1 MSYQGVR
8 PQGRKLLDV
17 VFFSLALILSGVAA
31 GLSSAHQSQVE
42 SAVRATALYPFL
54 LLHRLA
60 AERGQIERR
69 VEGLLAER
77 DSLTELLLRYRD
89 RTAPVEEESS
99 AQALSALPAGSVAPA
114 VVYPGRP
121 HVGNPDLFVLSG
133 PDFRGREFPVG
144 VVTGIGLVGV
154 VRAAHGRG
162 GRGEFWSHP
171 DFRVSVLAEGEGV
184 SGVVRPLRADGGQPV
199 LLLEGAPFQADIPP
213 GTLLVTTGIAG
224 VYPPGVPV
232 GHIREPA
239 EPEAGWMKRYFV
251 EPSVRPEEVRDVF
264 VWTRPELPAGVE
276 ADTASAPTEAGPAPT
291 DTASAPTEPDPA
303 PTDTASARR

>member
-17 VFFSLALILSGVAA
+17 IVFSLALSLSGIAA
-31 GLSSAHQSQVE
+31 GLSSALQSQVE

-60 AERGQIERR
+60 AERGQVERR

-77 DSLTELLLRYRD
+77 DSLTELLLRYRA
-89 RTAPVEEESS
+89 RAAPVAEGSS
-99 AQALSALPAGSVAPA
+99 AQTLAALPAGSVEPA

-121 HVGNPDLFVLSG
+121 NVGNPDLFVLSG
-133 PDFRGREFPVG
+133 PDFRGREFPVA
-144 VVTGIGLVGV
+144 VFTGIGLVGV
-154 VRAAHGRG
+154 VRAPHGQG

-184 SGVVRPLRADGGQPV
+184 SGLVRPERADGGQPV
-199 LLLEGAPFQADIPP
+199 LLLEGAPFQADIPA

-224 VYPPGVPV
+224 VYPPGVRV

-239 EPEAGWMKRYFV
+239 QGEAGWMKRYFV

-264 VWTRPELPAGVE
+264 VWNRPALPANID
-276 ADTASAPTEAGPAPT
+276 ADTASATTEPRPAPA
-291 DTASAPTEPDPA
+291 DTAS
-303 PTDTASARR
+303 SRR

>member
-17 VFFSLALILSGVAA
+17 VVFSLALILSGIAG
-31 GLSSAHQSQVE
+31 GLSSALQSQVE

-60 AERGQIERR
+60 AERGQMERR

-89 RTAPVEEESS
+89 RATPVVEESS
-99 AQALSALPAGSVAPA
+99 AQVLAALPAGSVEAA

-121 HVGNPDLFVLSG
+121 NVGNPDLFVLSG
-133 PDFRGREFPVG
+133 PDFRGREFPVA
-144 VVTGIGLVGV
+144 VFTGIGLVGV
-154 VRAAHGRG
+154 VRAPHGRG

-184 SGVVRPLRADGGQPV
+184 SGLVRSERADGGQPV
-199 LLLEGAPFQADIPP
+199 LLLEGAPFQADIPA

-239 EPEAGWMKRYFV
+239 EAEAGWMKRYFV

-264 VWTRPELPAGVE
+264 VWNRPALPANVE
-276 ADTASAPTEAGPAPT
+276 ADTASAPTEPEP
-291 DTASAPTEPDPA
+291 APTEPDTA
-303 PTDTASARR
+303 PTDAASVRR

>member
-8 PQGRKLLDV
+8 PPGRGPLDV
-17 VFFSLALILSGVAA
+17 VVFSLALIFSGIAA

-54 LLHRLA
+54 LLHRLG
-60 AERGQIERR
+60 AERGQIESR

-89 RTAPVEEESS
+89 RTAPVEDASS
-99 AQALSALPAGSVAPA
+99 ARDLGGLPAGSVAPA

-144 VVTGIGLVGV
+144 VFTGIGLVGV
-154 VRAAHGRG
+154 VRAPHGRG

-184 SGVVRPLRADGGQPV
+184 SGFVRPLRADGGQPV
-199 LLLEGAPFQADIPP
+199 LLLEGAPFQADIPV

-232 GHIREPA
+232 GRIREPD
-239 EPEAGWMKRYFV
+239 EPEAGWMKRYVV

-264 VWTRPELPAGVE
+264 VWNRPALPASVE
-276 ADTASAPTEAGPAPT
+276 ADTASAPVEPEPAPA
-291 DTASAPTEPDPA
+291 DTAPA
-303 PTDTASARR
+303 PR

>member
-1 MSYQGVR
+1 MSHQGVR
-8 PQGRKLLDV
+8 PPGRGPLDV
-17 VFFSLALILSGVAA
+17 VVFSLALILSGVAA

-60 AERGQIERR
+60 AERGQIESR

-89 RTAPVEEESS
+89 RPAPVEDASPTRD
-99 AQALSALPAGSVAPA
+99 LVALPAGSVAPA

-121 HVGNPDLFVLSG
+121 RVGNPDLFVLSG

-144 VVTGIGLVGV
+144 VFTGIGLVGV
-154 VRAAHGRG
+154 VRAPHGRG

-184 SGVVRPLRADGGQPV
+184 SGFVRPLRADGGQPV
-199 LLLEGAPFQADIPP
+199 LLLEGAPFQADIPV

-232 GHIREPA
+232 GRIREPD
-239 EPEAGWMKRYFV
+239 EPEAGWMKRYVV

-264 VWTRPELPAGVE
+264 VWNRPALPANVE
-276 ADTASAPTEAGPAPT
+276 ADTASAPVEPEPAP
-291 DTASAPTEPDPA
+291 A
-303 PTDTASARR
+303 DTASARR

>member
-17 VFFSLALILSGVAA
+17 IVFSLALILSGIAA
-31 GLSSAHQSQVE
+31 GLSSALQSQVE

-60 AERGQIERR
+60 AERGQVERR

-89 RTAPVEEESS
+89 RAAPVAEESS
-99 AQALSALPAGSVAPA
+99 ARAPAVLPGGSVEPA

-121 HVGNPDLFVLSG
+121 NVGNPDLFVLSG
-133 PDFRGREFPVG
+133 PDFRGREFPVA
-144 VVTGIGLVGV
+144 VFTGIGLVGV
-154 VRAAHGRG
+154 VRAHHGQG

-184 SGVVRPLRADGGQPV
+184 SGLVRAERPEGGQPV
-199 LLLEGAPFQADIPP
+199 LLLEGAPFQADIPA

-224 VYPPGVPV
+224 VYPAGVPV
-232 GHIREPA
+232 GHVREPA
-239 EPEAGWMKRYFV
+239 EAEAGWMKRYFV

-264 VWTRPELPAGVE
+264 VWNRPPLPADIE
-276 ADTASAPTEAGPAPT
+276 ADTAPATTEPRPAPA
-291 DTASAPTEPDPA
+291 DTVSV
-303 PTDTASARR
+303 RR

>member
-17 VFFSLALILSGVAA
+17 VVFSLALILSGIAA
-31 GLSSAHQSQVE
+31 GLSSALESQVE

-60 AERGQIERR
+60 AERGQMERR

-89 RTAPVEEESS
+89 RPAPVGEESS
-99 AQALSALPAGSVAPA
+99 AQVLAALPAGSVEAA

-121 HVGNPDLFVLSG
+121 NVGNPDLFVLSG
-133 PDFRGREFPVG
+133 PDFRGREFPVA
-144 VVTGIGLVGV
+144 VFTGIGLVGV
-154 VRAAHGRG
+154 VRAPHGRG

-171 DFRVSVLAEGEGV
+171 DFRVSVLAEGEDVTGL
-184 SGVVRPLRADGGQPV
+184 VRPERADGGQPV
-199 LLLEGAPFQADIPP
+199 LLLEGAPFQADIPA
-213 GTLLVTTGIAG
+213 GTLLVTTGLSG

-239 EPEAGWMKRYFV
+239 ESEAGWMKRYFV

-264 VWTRPELPAGVE
+264 VWNRPALPANVE
-276 ADTASAPTEAGPAPT
+276 ADTASALTEPDPAPTEPEPAPT
-291 DTASAPTEPDPA
+291 DTASV
-303 PTDTASARR
+303 RR

>member
-1 MSYQGVR
+1 MSVQGVR
-8 PQGRKLLDV
+8 PPRRGPLDV
-17 VFFSLALILSGVAA
+17 IVFSLALILSGIAA

-60 AERGQIERR
+60 AERGQVESR

-89 RTAPVEEESS
+89 RPAPVGE
-99 AQALSALPAGSVAPA
+99 APRGRDLAALPAGSAAPA

-121 HVGNPDLFVLSG
+121 QVGNPDLFVLSG

-144 VVTGIGLVGV
+144 VFTGIGLVGV
-154 VRAAHGRG
+154 VRAPHGRG

-184 SGVVRPLRADGGQPV
+184 SGFVRPLRADGGQPV
-199 LLLEGAPFQADIPP
+199 LLLEGAPFQADIPV

-232 GHIREPA
+232 GRIREPD
-239 EPEAGWMKRYFV
+239 EPEAGWMKRYVV

-264 VWTRPELPAGVE
+264 VWNRPPLPEDVE
-276 ADTASAPTEAGPAPT
+276 ADTASAPVELDP
-291 DTASAPTEPDPA
+291 EPP
-303 PTDTASARR
+303 DTASARR

>member
-8 PQGRKLLDV
+8 PPRRRILDV
-17 VFFSLALILSGVAA
+17 VVFSLALILSGIAA
-31 GLSSAHQSQVE
+31 GLSRAHQSQVE

-60 AERGQIERR
+60 AERGQIESR
-69 VEGLLAER
+69 VDGLLAER

-89 RTAPVEEESS
+89 RTPPVEDGPS
-99 AQALSALPAGSVAPA
+99 AEDLPALPAGPVTPA

-121 HVGNPDLFVLSG
+121 YVGNPDLFVLSG

-144 VVTGIGLVGV
+144 VFTGIGLVGV
-154 VRAAHGRG
+154 VRAPHGRG

-171 DFRVSVLAEGEGV
+171 DFRVSVLAEEGGV
-184 SGVVRPLRADGGQPV
+184 SGFVRPLRADGEQPV
-199 LLLEGAPFQADIPP
+199 LLLEGAPFQADIPV

-224 VYPPGVPV
+224 VYPPGVAV
-232 GHIREPA
+232 GRIREVA

-251 EPSVRPEEVRDVF
+251 EPAVRPEEVRDVF
-264 VWTRPELPAGVE
+264 VWNRPGLPADVE
-276 ADTASAPTEAGPAPT
+276 PDTAPPPAEPAPT
-291 DTASAPTEPDPA
+291 PPDSAA
-303 PTDTASARR
+303 VRR

>member
-1 MSYQGVR
+1 MSVQGVR
-8 PQGRKLLDV
+8 PPRRGPLDV
-17 VFFSLALILSGVAA
+17 IVFSLALILSGIAA

-60 AERGQIERR
+60 AERGQVESR

-89 RTAPVEEESS
+89 RPAPVGE
-99 AQALSALPAGSVAPA
+99 APRGRDLAALPAGSAAPA

-121 HVGNPDLFVLSG
+121 QVGNPDLFVLSG

-144 VVTGIGLVGV
+144 VFTGIGLVGV
-154 VRAAHGRG
+154 VRAPHGRG

-184 SGVVRPLRADGGQPV
+184 SGFVRPLRADGGQPV
-199 LLLEGAPFQADIPP
+199 LLLEGAPFQADIPV

-232 GHIREPA
+232 GRIREPD
-239 EPEAGWMKRYFV
+239 EPEAGWMKRYVV

-264 VWTRPELPAGVE
+264 VWNRPPLPEDVE
-276 ADTASAPTEAGPAPT
+276 ADAASAPVELDP
-291 DTASAPTEPDPA
+291 EPP
-303 PTDTASARR
+303 DTASARR

>member
-1 MSYQGVR
+1 MSYEGVR

-17 VFFSLALILSGVAA
+17 TFFFLAIILSGIAA
-31 GLSSAHQSQVE
+31 GLSRAHQSQVE
-42 SAVRATALYPFL
+42 SAVRGTALYPFL

-77 DSLTELLLRYRD
+77 DSLTELVLRYRD
-89 RTAPVEEESS
+89 REAAVEGELS
-99 AQALSALPAGSVAPA
+99 AEVLAALPAGTVEPA
-114 VVYPGRP
+114 IVYPGRP
-121 HVGNPDLFVLSG
+121 NVGNPDLFVLSG

-144 VVTGIGLVGV
+144 VFTGLGLVGV
-154 VRAAHGRG
+154 VRAPHGQG

-171 DFRVSVLAEGEGV
+171 DFRVSVLAEEEGL
-184 SGVVRPLRADGGQPV
+184 SGLVRPRRADGGQPV
-199 LLLEGAPFQADIPP
+199 LLLEGAPFQADIPA
-213 GTLLVTTGIAG
+213 GTLLVTTGISG

-239 EPEAGWMKRYFV
+239 EPEAGWMKRYIV

-264 VWTRPELPAGVE
+264 VWNRPALPASVE
-276 ADTASAPTEAGPAPT
+276 ADTASAPAESGPAPT
-291 DTASAPTEPDPA
+291 DPASV
-303 PTDTASARR
+303 RR

>member
-1 MSYQGVR
+1 VSYQGVR
-8 PQGRKLLDV
+8 PQGRRLLDV
-17 VFFSLALILSGVAA
+17 VFFSLAIIFSGIAA

-69 VEGLLAER
+69 VAGLLAER

-89 RTAPVEEESS
+89 RTAPIRDESS
-99 AQALSALPAGSVAPA
+99 TPPLSALPAGSVAPA

-144 VVTGIGLVGV
+144 VFTGIGLVGV
-154 VRAAHGRG
+154 VRAPHGRG

-171 DFRVSVLAEGEGV
+171 DFRVSVLADEGGV
-184 SGVVRPLRADGGQPV
+184 SGLVRPWRADGGQPV
-199 LLLEGAPFQADIPP
+199 LLLEGAPFQADIPA

-232 GHIREPA
+232 GHIREA
-239 EPEAGWMKRYFV
+239 GEPEAGWMKRYIV

-264 VWTRPELPAGVE
+264 VWHRSALPADIE
-276 ADTASAPTEAGPAPT
+276 ADIATDIET
-291 DTASAPTEPDPA
+291 DTASAPTEPEPA

>member
-1 MSYQGVR
+1 MSYQGAP
-8 PQGRKLLDV
+8 PQGRRLLDV
-17 VFFSLALILSGVAA
+17 IFFSLALILSGIAA
-31 GLSSAHQSQVE
+31 GLPSALQSQVE

-60 AERGQIERR
+60 AERGQVERR

-77 DSLTELLLRYRD
+77 DSLTELLLRYRA
-89 RTAPVEEESS
+89 RAAPVAEGSS
-99 AQALSALPAGSVAPA
+99 AQALSALPAGSVEPA

-121 HVGNPDLFVLSG
+121 NVGNPDLFVLSG
-133 PDFRGREFPVG
+133 PDFRGREFPVA
-144 VVTGIGLVGV
+144 VFTGIGLVGV
-154 VRAAHGRG
+154 VRAPHGQG

-184 SGVVRPLRADGGQPV
+184 SGLVRPERADGGQPV
-199 LLLEGAPFQADIPP
+199 LLLDGAPFQADIPA
-213 GTLLVTTGIAG
+213 GTLLLTTGIAG

-239 EPEAGWMKRYFV
+239 QGEAGWMKRYFV

-264 VWTRPELPAGVE
+264 VWNRPALPANID
-276 ADTASAPTEAGPAPT
+276 ADTASAPTAPEPAPA
-291 DTASAPTEPDPA
+291 DTASI
-303 PTDTASARR
+303 RR

>member
-1 MSYQGVR
+1 MSVQGVR
-8 PQGRKLLDV
+8 PPGRGPLDV
-17 VFFSLALILSGVAA
+17 VVFSLALILSGIAA

-42 SAVRATALYPFL
+42 SAIRATALYPFL

-60 AERGQIERR
+60 AERGQIESR
-69 VEGLLAER
+69 VEGLLVER

-89 RTAPVEEESS
+89 RTAPVEGASP
-99 AQALSALPAGSVAPA
+99 ARDLAALPAGSAAPA

-144 VVTGIGLVGV
+144 VFTGIGLVGV
-154 VRAAHGRG
+154 VRAPHGRG

-184 SGVVRPLRADGGQPV
+184 SGFVRPLRADGGQPV
-199 LLLEGAPFQADIPP
+199 LLLEGAPFQADIPV

-232 GHIREPA
+232 GRIREPE
-239 EPEAGWMKRYFV
+239 EPEAGWMKRYVV

-264 VWTRPELPAGVE
+264 VWNRPALPADIE
-276 ADTASAPTEAGPAPT
+276 ADTASAPSEPEPAP
-291 DTASAPTEPDPA
+291 A
-303 PTDTASARR
+303 DTASARR